1 MKSFS
6 FFMSFLVSI
15 ALCACNDDLDRE
27 LYFTGD
33 SIIARWDLAES
44 FPSYICHNDG
54 RSGAGIEY
62 IESLSGAY
70 RGKDVVV
77 MIGTNNSSLMSSQL
91 REEYAQRY
99 VNALMALS
107 ARRLY
112 LYSVLPRDFD
122 NDYESI
128 NSDIS
133 NFNDMV
139 YNLVH
144 NISNIRYLNVY
155 DSFLYN
161 GKPNPQFYSDGL
173 HLSIY
178 GYEILK
184 SALDKDL

>member
-1 MKSFS
+1 MKFFS
-6 FFMSFLVSI
+6 FFMFFLVST

-54 RSGAGIEY
+54 RSGAGIDY

-70 RGKDVVV
+70 TGKDVVV
-77 MIGTNNSSLMSSQL
+77 MIGTNNSSLMTPQL
-91 REEYAQRY
+91 RDEYAHRY
-99 VNALMALS
+99 VDAIMALN
-107 ARRLY
+107 ARHLY

-122 NDYESI
+122 NDYELI
-128 NSDIS
+128 NSDIAI
-133 NFNDMV
+133 FNDLV

-144 NISNIRYLNVY
+144 NIPNISYLNVY
-155 DSFLYN
+155 NSFIYD

-173 HLSIY
+173 HLSLY

-184 SALDKDL
+184 SALDNKL

>member
-1 MKSFS
+1 MKLFS
-6 FFMSFLVSI
+6 FIMSLLIS
-15 ALCACNDDLDRE
+15 AGLCACDDELDRE

-33 SIIARWDLAES
+33 SIIARWDLSEY

-54 RSGAGIEY
+54 RSGAGIDY

-70 RGKDVVV
+70 TDKDVVV
-77 MIGTNNSSLMSSQL
+77 MIGTNNSSLMTSQF

-99 VNALMALS
+99 VNAILALN
-107 ARRLY
+107 ARRIY

-122 NDYESI
+122 NDYDSI
-128 NSDIS
+128 NSDIAI
-133 NFNDMV
+133 FNGLV
-139 YNLVH
+139 YDLVN
-144 NISNIRYLNVY
+144 NIPNIKYMNVY

-161 GKPNPQFYSDGL
+161 GKPNPQLYSDGL

-184 SALDKDL
+184 SALEKDL